1 MRSQVALLA
10 CSALAAALALPLAA
24 QDRPN
29 LSGTW
34 QFDSSKSE
42 LHTARTA
49 GATWVINED
58 ADTNAI
64 QITETGDAAGKK
76 VEMKCST
83 DGKECKVSGD
93 KATASFW
100 YNGPLLVEV
109 ETKGEHVVRYRM
121 KLSDDG
127 KTLTVDTTS
136 IVPQAPQND
145 VLVFRKQA

>member
-1 MRSQVALLA
+1 MRNPATLVVCSVLA
-10 CSALAAALALPLAA
+10 VLALPMAG

-42 LHTARTA
+42 LHTVKIA
-49 GATWVINED
+49 GATWVIGED
-58 ADTNAI
+58 DSSI
-64 QITETGDAAGKK
+64 QIVESADGSKK
-76 VEMKCST
+76 IELKCTT
-83 DGKECKVSGD
+83 DGKQCKIDGD

-100 YNGPLLVEV
+100 YNGPMLVEM
-109 ETKGEHVVRYRM
+109 ESKGDRVLRYRM

-136 IVPQAPQND
+136 IVPQ
-145 VLVFRKQA
+145 